1 MKKLLIQILIT
12 CFFAVVAFAKS
23 NIEILKMSDAKTEI
37 LFGSEYESL
46 YVDAGTITSSGRLD
60 AIWQVLQGKK
70 WVYIPTQEIENSW
83 EEYEAEDGYPNRSL
97 QSIFRIN
104 TKKYPSG
111 GKFRCIIWDIENPED
126 KITSKTINLSIIK
139 KNILLD
145 KEDNITKAIAIKGID
160 QTLSVYGQA
169 TCTIY
174 YAWKKLVGKKWE
186 YIARQTGDEKIGDTH
201 QYFRIDMPLDPNR
214 TYKNEKFICEIWCNG
229 QDGQIIERVES
240 KPITVNTKPKPEIII
255 NKKITKTEAFDGTD
269 SSVKLQDAMATFSVN
284 VKNSVGKAEYAWIR
298 NGYTIRNAE
307 SNTYK
312 TNRLIA
318 SNGDFND
325 EYEVFVYF
333 RNIQTGTGA
342 YGETINFGKIQK
354 LEPAKVESISPKG
367 QVAVE
372 GEGITISVNTTKESG
387 SKLKYAWQVC
397 AASADENNPKSWKN
411 TGKNSSEL
419 TIKKVSANMNRNK
432 YRCKVSNAG
441 NTKNPSISEISIVE
455 VQAPAAI
462 KKLSLPK
469 TMIEGTKS
477 PKIAVELSKG
487 RNVKYTYSYI
497 DKAGTE
503 VVLAKDT
510 TDTQIK
516 LESLPSGT
524 FTIKCVAQSYDDNG
538 NPFGKPVEKTGKVTI
553 REKISNVSLS
563 VSQIDNLE
571 MEITSNEN
579 EYEAFFNNKLTLSAK
594 ANGYSPSYQWYSSKT
609 GYYGDWERI
618 PGATKKDYC
627 PSMKKIDWS
636 DCLVDEDGIPYK
648 FFKCMANN
656 RTNGWVGYSV
666 DSPVVKIYATEPLI
680 GDFSD
685 RCFSIPYFMNEPY
698 GESGVIVKNSKEM
711 LIFGDFYD
719 TKKDRYFSLTD
730 CKYTL
735 NLTSKESANIIISAT
750 KVYNKENHNQS
761 TEKVTYKGTLK
772 YVDYEDIADNG
783 YLYDISY
790 ELTLNLGGETI
801 TIPLQENTPEN
812 LSFEDIVT
820 FGVPISFK
828 GDVSQDLGHGIV
840 FNDKKRCTYIEDQAS
855 FSGTYTTKPLGTG
868 IIAVNVSIKGDK
880 ERKFPQ
886 SNAQIYV
893 YCDKNGD
900 MFIHEKEFFTLEGKK
915 FSSNFFRQI
924 RENDE

>member
-12 CFFAVVAFAKS
+12 CFFAVGAFAKS

-111 GKFRCIIWDIENPED
+111 GKFRCIIWDIENPKD

-160 QTLSVYGQA
+160 QALSVYGQA

-284 VKNSVGKAEYAWIR
+284 VKNSVGKAEYAWTR

-367 QVAVE
+367 QVAAE
-372 GEGITISVNTTKESG
+372 GEDITISVNTTKESG
-387 SKLKYAWQVC
+387 SKLKYTWQVC

-419 TIKKVSANMNRNK
+419 IIKKVSANMNGNK

-469 TMIEGTKS
+469 NMIEGTKS

-497 DKAGTE
+497 DKTGTE
-503 VVLAKDT
+503 VVLGKDT
-510 TDTQIK
+510 TDTQVK
-516 LESLPSGT
+516 LESLPHGT

-553 REKISNVSLS
+553 REKVSIVELS
-563 VSQIDNLE
+563 ASQTENCLEQGTHSID
-571 MEITSNEN
+571 
-579 EYEAFFNNKLTLSAK
+579 YDAFFGYKLTLSVK
-594 ANGYSPSYQWYSSKT
+594 ANGYSPKYQWQQWKN
-609 GYYGDWERI
+609 GVGWE
-618 PGATKKDYC
+618 PVKDATRKDYC
-627 PSMKKIDWS
+627 PSMKEKDWE
-636 DCLVDEDGIPYK
+636 DCLVDEDGVPYK
-648 FFKCMANN
+648 YFRCI
-656 RTNGWVGYSV
+656 
-666 DSPVVKIYATEPLI
+666 VVNVADRVYGDDDGHEKIFTIYAITPRM
-680 GDFSD
+680 SD
-685 RCFSIPYFMNEPY
+685 SLSGKCFSIPSTTRQLGGYM
-698 GESGVIVKNSKEM
+698 GAGVIVKNSKEM
-711 LIFGDFYD
+711 VIFGQFSESEE
-719 TKKDRYFSLTD
+719 RPEYFRLMNCTYSQ
-730 CKYTL
+730 KR
-735 NLTSKESANIIISAT
+735 TSKETADITIKAT
-750 KVYNKENHNQS
+750 KVYRDATS
-761 TEKVTYKGTLK
+761 EKVTYKGTLK
-772 YVDYEDIADNG
+772 CIDDEEVTEDG
-783 YLYDISY
+783 RLYRYSY
-790 ELTLNLGGETI
+790 KLTLNLPYDKTLI
-801 TIPLQENTPEN
+801 IPLQENTSN
-812 LSFEDIVT
+812 DYDYFDDIVE
-820 FGVPISFK
+820 FGLPIILK
-828 GDVSQDLGHGIV
+828 GDINAGHYIN
-840 FNDKKRCTYIEDQAS
+840 FNDKKHCTFVMDGYELD
-855 FSGTYTTKPLGTG
+855 GTYTTKSLGNG
-868 IIAVNVSIKGDK
+868 LFSVNIKFSANGQLPAVNVN
-880 ERKFPQ
+880 E
-886 SNAQIYV
+886 
-893 YCDKNGD
+893 C
-900 MFIHEKEFFTLEGKK
+900 FIFRDENDGLFLYAHPYYTYKGKK
-915 FSSNFFRQI
+915 YYVQELVYEEI
-924 RENDE
+924 EGIE